1 LLIKTCSRKS
11 YQTNALFCIEITKFA
26 TKVKKMSTSEN
37 KNNFDWVWYVIGM
50 VAFVLAFSAVT
61 LHIGYLFLAAIIGL
75 IFGGVFLNKVVKGRQ
90 Y

>member
-1 LLIKTCSRKS
+1 MSVLEL
-11 YQTNALFCIEITKFA
+11 YFVQTNVLFFIEITNFA
-26 TKVKKMSTSEN
+26 AKVLNMSNSEN

-61 LHIGYLFLAAIIGL
+61 THIGYLFLAAIIGL
-75 IFGGVFLNKVVKGRQ
+75 IFGGVFLNKIVKGRE